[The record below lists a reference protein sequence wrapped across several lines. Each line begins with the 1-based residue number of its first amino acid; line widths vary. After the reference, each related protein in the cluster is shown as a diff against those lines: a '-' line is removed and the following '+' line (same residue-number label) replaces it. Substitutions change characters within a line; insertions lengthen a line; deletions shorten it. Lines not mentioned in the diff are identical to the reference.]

1 MDALVELLDNDMERI
16 EPEVFADW
24 KMAKTSI
31 PMDRP
36 YAGRLLDRMNPKFEE
51 LLDKLRSMTD
61 IAALNGIPSG
71 SNALLQN
78 CLRMIQEEEDTYQAE
93 MERKRKEKESREED
107 IDKVLGELRTALK
120 AQLEE
125 DTIIRLT

>member
-1 MDALVELLDNDMERI
+1 MWRVKRFL
-16 EPEVFADW
+16 
-24 KMAKTSI
+24 
-31 PMDRP
+31 
-36 YAGRLLDRMNPKFEE
+36 
-51 LLDKLRSMTD
+51 
-61 IAALNGIPSG
+61 
-71 SNALLQN
+71 SN
-78 CLRMIQEEEDTYQAE
+78 IQEEEDTYQAE

>member
-1 MDALVELLDNDMERI
+1 
-16 EPEVFADW
+16 
-24 KMAKTSI
+24 
-31 PMDRP
+31 
-36 YAGRLLDRMNPKFEE
+36 
-51 LLDKLRSMTD
+51 
-61 IAALNGIPSG
+61 
-71 SNALLQN
+71 
-78 CLRMIQEEEDTYQAE
+78 